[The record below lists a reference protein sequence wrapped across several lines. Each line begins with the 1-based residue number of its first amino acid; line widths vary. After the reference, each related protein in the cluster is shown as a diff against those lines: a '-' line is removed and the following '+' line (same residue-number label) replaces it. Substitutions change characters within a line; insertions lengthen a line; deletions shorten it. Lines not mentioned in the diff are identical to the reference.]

1 MILILLITSAVVNL
15 LFIWYVYHLLKKLLF
30 VSDGMGEFLDTLQNY
45 SEHIE
50 RIYNMETYY
59 GDETIEQLLEHSKEI
74 VKELRAYEEIYTLLE
89 DDQEEEEALFYTCAP
104 RCNCRIYIDKR
115 YKSSNKAVRWTNR
128 PGLWW
133 NGR

>member
-1 MILILLITSAVVNL
+1 MILTLLTISAVVNL

-30 VSDGMGEFLDTLQNY
+30 VSDGMEEFLDTLQNY

-59 GDETIEQLLEHSKEI
+59 GDETIERLLEHSKEI

-89 DDQEEEEALFYTCAP
+89 DDQEEEEAEEYGEEA
-104 RCNCRIYIDKR
+104 
-115 YKSSNKAVRWTNR
+115 
-128 PGLWW
+128 
-133 NGR
+133 